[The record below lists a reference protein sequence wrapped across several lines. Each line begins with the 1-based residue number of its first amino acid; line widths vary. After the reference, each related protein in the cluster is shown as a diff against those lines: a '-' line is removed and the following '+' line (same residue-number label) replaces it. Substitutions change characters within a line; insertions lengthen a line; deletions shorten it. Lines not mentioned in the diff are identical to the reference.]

1 MFLLYKVK
9 MKVIISAAGTGGH
22 INPGIAI
29 ANKIKEE
36 QPNSEII
43 FIGTSRGLETD
54 LVPRAGYE
62 LKTLE
67 AYGLKKE
74 LTLSNLKNIIK
85 TINSTKLAKRYIK
98 EFNPDVVIGTGGY
111 ICGPV
116 FAAATANKI
125 PSVLHESNAYPG
137 RAVKMFAKKASK
149 VLVGFEA
156 AKDRLTEA
164 KEVVVTGTPTKVKK
178 IELSDKRKY
187 ELINEFNLNSNLP
200 TVLVFGGSQGARVI
214 NEAMIGI
221 LKENL
226 NKNYQFVWATG
237 PKQFDVIKEQLKENN
252 IDIDDVK
259 NCKILPYIYNME
271 EMYALSDLVI
281 ARSGAMTITELAIV
295 CKPAI
300 FIPLPSVGA
309 NRQED
314 NARVVEKLGGAK
326 VILNSELNSRILSD
340 MLNELTKDKN
350 KLKQMGE
357 KVNSLEI
364 KNVEDRIYEEIIKI
378 AKK

>member
-1 MFLLYKVK
+1 MR
-9 MKVIISAAGTGGH
+9 VIISAAGTGGH

-36 QPNSEII
+36 EPESEII

-74 LTLSNLKNIIK
+74 LSLTNLKNMIK
-85 TINSTKLAKRYIK
+85 TATSTSKAKKYIK
-98 EFNPDVVIGTGGY
+98 EFKPDVVIGTGGY

-116 FAAATANKI
+116 FAAATALDI

-137 RAVKMFAKKASK
+137 KAVKMFAKKATK
-149 VLVGFEA
+149 VLVAFED
-156 AKDRLTEA
+156 AKERLSMA

-178 IELSDKRKY
+178 VELKENKKM
-187 ELINEFNLNSNLP
+187 ELLNELGLSSNLP
-200 TVLVFGGSQGARVI
+200 IVLVFGGSQGAKAI
-214 NEAMIGI
+214 NDAIIGM
-221 LKENL
+221 LKDNKI
-226 NKNYQFVWATG
+226 KNYQLVWATG
-237 PKQFDVIKEQLKENN
+237 QKQYDVIADELKKSGLDIENLN
-252 IDIDDVK
+252 
-259 NCKILPYIYNME
+259 NCKPLPYIYNME
-271 EMYALSDLVI
+271 EMYALSDLII
-281 ARSGAMTITELAIV
+281 ARSGAMTVTELAIC

-314 NARVVEKLGGAK
+314 NARVVERLGGAE
-326 VILNSELNSRILSD
+326 VILNSELNSSILSEKLD
-340 MLNELTKDKN
+340 RLTSDR
-350 KLKQMGE
+350 KLLQEMGR

-364 KNVEDRIYEEIIKI
+364 KNVEDKIYKEICDVVKR
-378 AKK
+378 

>member
-1 MFLLYKVK
+1 MR
-9 MKVIISAAGTGGH
+9 VIISAAGTGGH

-29 ANKIKEE
+29 ANKIKKEE
-36 QPNSEII
+36 PNSEIL

-74 LTLSNLKNIIK
+74 ISFTNFKNILK
-85 TINSTKLAKRYIK
+85 TINSSRLAKKYIK
-98 EFNPDVVIGTGGY
+98 EFKPDVVIGTGGY

-116 FAAATANKI
+116 FAAATANNI

-137 RAVKMFAKKASK
+137 RAVKMFAKKATK

-156 AKDRLTEA
+156 AKSRLVKA
-164 KEVVVTGTPTKVKK
+164 KSVVVTGTPTKVSK
-178 IELSDKRKY
+178 IVLDDAKRKQLIK
-187 ELINEFNLNSNLP
+187 ELDLNEKLP
-200 TVLVFGGSQGARVI
+200 IVLVFGGSQGARAI
-214 NEAMIGI
+214 NQAMIGI
-221 LKENL
+221 LKNNL

-237 PKQFDVIKEQLKENN
+237 PKQYDIIKDELKENGIN
-252 IDIDDVK
+252 IENVV

-271 EMYALSDLVI
+271 EMYAISDLII

-326 VILNSELNSRILSD
+326 VILNSELNSDILAN
-340 MLNELTKDKN
+340 MLDELTKNVDV
-350 KLKQMGE
+350 LKEMGK

-364 KNVEDRIYEEIIKI
+364 KNVEDRIYKEICDVIKR
-378 AKK
+378 